1 MPNIVQGITPVVQIS
16 DTVIIKWSP
25 SMNVYGPETYV
36 VNYGII
42 DLNFMSDEVMD
53 NFVQLTNLEM
63 NTVYYYY
70 VTAINSVGTSRSSV
84 YNFTTPPGM
93 FTTLYSIIL
102 LQLM

>member
-1 MPNIVQGITPVVQIS
+1 MPNIVQGITPVVQS
-16 DTVIIKWSP
+16 DTAIIKWSP

-84 YNFTTPPGM
+84 YNFTTRGM
-93 FTTLYSIIL
+93 FTSIIL